1 MGEKK
6 LPRAKLERAIN
17 LVKAVYG
24 GTDWEAAQ
32 SKLSDMVNAC
42 CNLGSEVGI
51 GAYVLVD
58 FAASICRYN
67 GLNPDATNEDIYKV
81 LEALG
86 WEVE

>member
-1 MGEKK
+1 MEAKK

-17 LVKAVYG
+17 LVKTVYG
-24 GTDWEAAQ
+24 MTDWEAAQ

-42 CNLGSEVGI
+42 CNLGIEVGI

-58 FAASICRYN
+58 FIASICRYN
-67 GLNPDATNEDIYKV
+67 GLKPDVTNEDIYKV

>member
-1 MGEKK
+1 MSEKK
-6 LPRAKLERAIN
+6 LPRVKLERAIN

-32 SKLSDMVNAC
+32 SKLPD
-42 CNLGSEVGI
+42 
-51 GAYVLVD
+51 YVLVD
-58 FAASICRYN
+58 FVASICRYN
-67 GLNPDATNEDIYKV
+67 GLNPDVTNEDIYKV